1 MIAQLQ
7 LFPEQASTIA
17 HRVDALFFF
26 LIAVTGTVA
35 LGICILIIAFTIR
48 YRRRR
53 EERITPRITGS
64 LRLELAWSI
73 VPLFFFCAMFAWGAN
88 LYLYQAQPPGDALNV
103 YVVGKQWMWK
113 LQHLGGQRE
122 INELHVPVNR
132 PVKLTLTSEDV

>member
-7 LFPEQASTIA
+7 LFPEQASIA
-17 HRVDALFFF
+17 ARRVDALFFF

-35 LGICILIIAFTIR
+35 LVVCVLIIVFTIR

-73 VPLFFFCAMFAWGAN
+73 VPLFFFCAMFAWARICTSIK
-88 LYLYQAQPPGDALNV
+88 LSPPA
-103 YVVGKQWMWK
+103 
-113 LQHLGGQRE
+113 R
-122 INELHVPVNR
+122 R
-132 PVKLTLTSEDV
+132 